1 MYTRCPDCETTFRLG
16 AEDLRRAQGKV
27 RCGDCGNVFNALEF
41 IAEDAG
47 NTDVSLPV
55 LTTGPAII
63 SSADNPH
70 RDKPLFEPADET
82 EAIET
87 FANTPDHESDNI
99 GYELEINAPDEK
111 TGETWAPLDTASW
124 GTGSAPVSETIAL
137 DDDASDRKIEPE
149 EAVSIEADT
158 KPEYTDAALMAA
170 VESPATATESSPDP
184 EAGQPNFYSDNSP
197 FASSGNLAAEKEPE
211 PGTSPWLADAYDEID
226 DLDTD
231 LETDIQ
237 QELRTTALTTATT
250 SSAEAVQHIE
260 TDAED
265 DLADALPPGSSVAA
279 TEDDTAS
286 VNAEADPEYF
296 SEDAPDFDDS
306 VWERIPGVGAAQDHR
321 PIPLADEEPED
332 PSENLLADGLS
343 YTGTNFLAIDAS
355 DIDEPDNDV
364 ADEAVES
371 ETISDKAAASGADA
385 QDAAQDDKLG
395 FDVPENKWSSFFGS
409 EPMPTTSILTEQD
422 DDGNDYVEATADESF
437 VADEDDPLDAPV
449 GEAENAD
456 PQATGGLVEK
466 ITAIFGSKSSI
477 DVAGNDPEDTAELIT
492 EGSAQDTDRDETDVT
507 GQDETE
513 TQEDFPETPDDRTTQ
528 HWSEMEPIEEV
539 VLSTGEFG
547 IAQITSSL
555 ASSNTSAEPA
565 STENS
570 NSDGWRPAHWTSE
583 NPEQQ
588 MDTSGESP
596 AWQSGQKML
605 RQSTKLAPR
614 TKRWLTVASIVL
626 LIGFSAQ
633 LLHYN
638 RDKLAAHPS
647 YGTTVRNVY
656 AELGLKLYPDW
667 SMDSYEIRGSE
678 AIAGESGQ
686 DVLDIRTQIASVSD
700 LAVGLPQLRV
710 ILRDRWSNPVA
721 ARNFGPEEYA
731 DEDALPANGML
742 QPNQTIAAHIA
753 IVDPGSGAQGF
764 ELELCIPRR
773 NTGLDCTGQPFR

>member
-41 IAEDAG
+41 IAEDAD
-47 NTDVSLPV
+47 NTDASLPV
-55 LTTGPAII
+55 LTTGPTII

-70 RDKPLFEPADET
+70 RDEPLFEPADET

-111 TGETWAPLDTASW
+111 TGETWSPLDTSSW
-124 GTGSAPVSETIAL
+124 DTESAPVSETIAL
-137 DDDASDRKIEPE
+137 GDDASDWETEPE

-158 KPEYTDAALMAA
+158 KPEYTDAALTVE
-170 VESPATATESSPDP
+170 VESPATASESNTDTDTEL
-184 EAGQPNFYSDNSP
+184 PNFYSAGSP
-197 FASSGNLAAEKEPE
+197 FSAPDNLAAEEEPE
-211 PGTSPWLADAYDEID
+211 PGAPAWLADEYDAID

-231 LETDIQ
+231 LATNIETDVRPENEHIALKS
-237 QELRTTALTTATT
+237 ETTP
-250 SSAEAVQHIE
+250 SAEPIQHIE
-260 TDAED
+260 NDAED
-265 DLADALPPGSSVAA
+265 DLADLLPQDSSLAA
-279 TEDDTAS
+279 MEDDTAS
-286 VNAEADPEYF
+286 VNAEADPEHF
-296 SEDAPDFDDS
+296 AENAPDFDDS
-306 VWERIPGVGAAQDHR
+306 VWERIPGVGAAQEYG
-321 PIPLADEEPED
+321 PTPLADEEPENPPED
-332 PSENLLADGLS
+332 MLADGLS

-355 DIDEPDNDV
+355 VVDEPNDDTSDE
-364 ADEAVES
+364 AEAVES
-371 ETISDKAAASGADA
+371 ETNAV
-385 QDAAQDDKLG
+385 DAAQDDKLD
-395 FDVPENKWSSFFGS
+395 FDVPENKWSSFFGP
-409 EPMPTTSILTEQD
+409 EPIPTNSISTEQD
-422 DDGNDYVEATADESF
+422 DDGNDCVEATADESY
-437 VADEDDPLDAPV
+437 VADEDEPLDTPL
-449 GEAENAD
+449 GEVENVD

-466 ITAIFGSKSSI
+466 ITAMFGTNSSI
-477 DVAGNDPEDTAELIT
+477 DVADNDPESPAELT
-492 EGSAQDTDRDETDVT
+492 STGSAQDDDQDETDAT
-507 GQDETE
+507 ALDENE
-513 TQEDFPETPDDRTTQ
+513 TLEDSPETPDDNAPQ

-539 VLSTGEFG
+539 VLSTGEYG
-547 IAQITSSL
+547 VAKIASSL
-555 ASSNTSAEPA
+555 TSSNTFVESAA
-565 STENS
+565 REND
-570 NSDGWRPAHWTSE
+570 NPDGWRPDHWTHE
-583 NPEQQ
+583 NPEQNV
-588 MDTSGESP
+588 DTSGEPP
-596 AWQSGQKML
+596 AWQSGQITL
-605 RQSTKLAPR
+605 RQSTKMTPR
-614 TKRWLTVASIVL
+614 TKRWLAVASIVL

-647 YGTTVRNVY
+647 YGATVRNVY
-656 AELGLKLYPDW
+656 AGLGLQLYPNW

-742 QPNQTIAAHIA
+742 QPNQTIAAHVA

-773 NTGLDCTGQPFR
+773 NTGLDCTGQPFQ